1 MMKKEQ
7 SQYEVINQL
16 RLPLIILMTY
26 AHSYCNIREG
36 YNLLECGWD
45 SYEILKLLVSQ
56 TLVIVAVPVFFVIS
70 GYLFFANVK
79 KLTKDIY
86 WQKIR
91 RRLKTL
97 LIPYIIWNLLMTI
110 KLKYFYFSF
119 FWKPANL
126 PLWFLRD
133 LMIVTLLTPI
143 IYIGVKKLGWWIFVF
158 LLPLYVTGIGAIQPE
173 PNPYAACY
181 FTLGAFMSIRKMD
194 IIDTFSRYEKP
205 SYLIFV
211 TFGLLM
217 ILTYPTL
224 AFPIFM
230 LCFRLVG
237 IPMVFCLANRIL
249 ANTTQRISQTASN
262 SSYFIYLAHYIF
274 FLSFIDTAFF
284 SLFGK
289 SITSLCI
296 HYLICPLLKSAIF
309 VAVYHFYRKTIFIG
323 RKVSHQ

>member
-1 MMKKEQ
+1 MKKKQ

-26 AHSYCNIREG
+26 AHSYCTIREG
-36 YNLLECGWD
+36 YSLLECEWD

-56 TLVIVAVPVFFVIS
+56 TLVKVAVPVFFVIS
-70 GYLFFANVK
+70 GYLFFANVEK
-79 KLTKDIY
+79 FTYVIY
-86 WQKIR
+86 FQKIR
-91 RRLKTL
+91 RRIKTL
-97 LIPYIIWNLLMTI
+97 LIPYIIWNLLMVI
-110 KLKYFYFSF
+110 KLKSFYLSF

-158 LLPLYVTGIGAIQPE
+158 LLPAYVTGIWAIQPE

-181 FTLGAFMSIRKMD
+181 FTLGAFMSIRRMD
-194 IIDTFSRYEKP
+194 IIETFSKYEKS
-205 SYLIFV
+205 SYLLFV
-211 TFGLLM
+211 TLGLLM
-217 ILTYPTL
+217 TLTYPTL

-237 IPMVFCLANRIL
+237 IPTVFCLANRIL
-249 ANTTQRISQTASN
+249 ASTTQRISQIASD
-262 SSYFIYLAHYIF
+262 SSYFIYLVHYIF

-284 SLFGK
+284 SLFG
-289 SITSLCI
+289 TSTVCLCI
-296 HYLICPLLKSAIF
+296 HYMFCPLLKVIIFIAI
-309 VAVYHFYRKTIFIG
+309 YYIYRKYF
-323 RKVSHQ
+323 VSIYFQ